1 MQASEHTAIN
11 SPLKNLILATPEGP
25 LGKGGGLI

>member
-11 SPLKNLILATPEGP
+11 SPLKYLILATPEGP